1 MSKKLE
7 LNIDQS
13 QSKLLD
19 DIDIVGDGKSDTLGK
34 IKSEKPVKYE
44 PIKMR
49 LAPKVAVRKNPQFSS
64 NCYETWP
71 K

>member
-34 IKSEKPVKYE
+34 IKS
-44 PIKMR
+44 
-49 LAPKVAVRKNPQFSS
+49 
-64 NCYETWP
+64 
-71 K
+71 